1 MFINRRLFRDAGLEG
16 GTGAPTLADL
26 TDPNYQPPAPAVPP
40 AGEPPA
46 GDPPNPDPVVPV
58 EGLDEQGNLLEGYE
72 LGTDGVPTKI
82 ADTPPGGDDTLD
94 DVDDDNQD
102 PNEFWK
108 AVENITGIELTVEYP
123 DGVDPLSPEGVAL
136 REQTLATTSVD
147 NYDNHLKSTHPRAY
161 AFFLHLQNGG
171 DEESFFEQKSPTL
184 PTRTDFLSNL
194 DVQAETVKN
203 SLVLKGVPPTVAQA
217 TVDAYIKDNVLSEE
231 AVKIYDQYEAA
242 QKKQIADAELLN
254 AENLR
259 QQKEAEKALVSTIT
273 NGISK
278 EMNFVI
284 PQAKVA
290 DFTNY
295 VYDNIRMDNGEYYL
309 VQPINKE
316 TVKPTLEALYLQYV
330 KGDLRSLVERQ
341 AKTKAVQRLR
351 LNIEKDSK
359 AKAGG
364 EGAGSSKKG
373 LTLGD
378 I

>member
-16 GTGAPTLADL
+16 GTGTPTLADL
-26 TDPNYQPPAPAVPP
+26 TDPNYQPPAPTPPPAP

-46 GDPPNPDPVVPV
+46 GDPPNPDPVEPV
-58 EGLDEQGNLLEGYE
+58 EGLDADGNLLEGYE
-72 LGTDGVPTKI
+72 LGTDG
-82 ADTPPGGDDTLD
+82 TPIKVTDEPGGDEPTGD
-94 DVDDDNQD
+94 DVED
-102 PNEFWK
+102 PTEFWK
-108 AVENITGIELTVEYP
+108 AVENITGIELAVEYP
-123 DGVDPLSPEGVAL
+123 EGVDPLSPEGVAL
-136 REQTLATTSVD
+136 REQTLAATSVD

-171 DEESFFEQKSPTL
+171 TEESFFEQKSPTL
-184 PTRTDFLSNL
+184 PTRTDFLANL

-259 QQKEAEKALVSTIT
+259 RQKENEKVLVSTISE
-273 NGISK
+273 GISK

-290 DFTNY
+290 DFTNF

-351 LNIEKDSK
+351 FNIEKDSK

-364 EGAGSSKKG
+364 EGAGSSKKN